1 MSKSDELLAELI
13 KLPIDERRVLIK
25 KAIESMPTEEV
36 ESWTDDPEFLAELD
50 RRSGD
55 LEGAIPWEKLRER
68 LRRGI

>member
-1 MSKSDELLAELI
+1 MSKTDELLAELI

-25 KAIESMPTEEV
+25 KAIESMPPEQMG
-36 ESWTDDPEFLAELD
+36 SWTDDPEFLAELD

-55 LEGAIPWEKLRER
+55 LEGAIPWEELRES